1 MKTLSTRAG
10 KLKLALFLT
19 LCAVVLGCAVFLCF
33 DISNK
38 HNTTTASAATSVA
51 IPIYSAGTKTGVT
64 FSADKLT
71 ATASYTDYNSN
82 QGGMIISNIDSSL
95 VTYTLSS
102 GAYARYIFSDQLLFM
117 EHTNTAVSS
126 GSHTITFSLKD
137 TSTCSWSDGT
147 KTPKTF
153 TLRVNGESISAS
165 FTYTRNNQIPYEK
178 VTGGPTVTG
187 NPGKGQQTFSVA
199 SGTGS
204 ATINSSTGAITPTKP
219 GTIRVTL
226 NISAIGQY
234 NDGSYTLTLTIIRD
248 ISNAS
253 IGAIG
258 DQIYNHGLAITPTT
272 TVTDPALNSTLTA
285 GTDFTY
291 SYSNNTA
298 VGQATITVTGRG
310 NYSGTKST
318 TFTILGIDIS
328 NCTIGAIPA
337 CTYNGTAQTPTA
349 TVTLNGTTL
358 SSATD
363 FTFSYSNNVNAGEAT
378 LTVKGKGNYSGKN
391 TKTFKISPRSISGV
405 TVAEIAAQAYTGSAI
420 EPLPRITD
428 LGRALTKD
436 TEYSLAYEHN
446 VEVGTATVTVT
457 GKGNFE
463 GVKTVNFNIVADVNK
478 ATVTG
483 IEKEYEW
490 TGAAIT
496 PEPVVTLSGVKL
508 VKGAD
513 YTVSYA
519 NNTGLGTATV
529 TVTGK
534 GLYNSSATVTFE
546 IVEVD
551 ISAAIV
557 SGLEKNYEYTGSAI
571 APDITVALRGK
582 ALVKDTDYTVTYRNN
597 VNIGAAVVDIT
608 GIGNYKG
615 LKSAAFTVGKAN
627 IARAQV
633 TAINASYEQ
642 TGAEISPVP
651 VVTIDGVNLI
661 KDADYTISYAS
672 NVNIGTA
679 TYTITG
685 IGNYTGSISGTFKI
699 TIAQPKV
706 EVVYV
711 SYNGTDRLFVGKAL
725 PEIRAIATY
734 DGAPVEGT
742 VVWDMEEAV
751 LKVGTNDYSWKFT
764 PADLNKFAVVTGAK
778 TLTAE
783 KPNYV
788 AIRAEWQGG
797 AQPELFTS
805 TSISVLK
812 QNLKITGILSS
823 TDTDEIVGGYS
834 ILGSWDVVGATNTV
848 TMPAHGG
855 NNFTITV
862 TFGSWTDTIVSVEIK
877 DVVIT
882 ELTVEAADGGITTDY
897 SALDIFDV
905 SSVKVTAKFND
916 GSERVLPFGNKGYTV
931 VYENGADALRFGD
944 TKVTLSFTENGVTKT
959 AEIDGLNVKK
969 ADPVI
974 TPSVGGSTSA
984 GKSLSELVLVANGD
998 APKGTFVW
1006 DNSAYE
1012 LQSGTNRCYYTFTPD
1027 DTDNYSVVRGYVDI
1041 TAEASQPVVSTGG
1054 EGGSSSGWIIAIVI
1068 ICLVIVIVAI
1078 IALLLALKLRRV
1090 TTTDDDGFYDNASGN
1105 N

>member
-1 MKTLSTRAG
+1 MTCTL
-10 KLKLALFLT
+10 K
-19 LCAVVLGCAVFLCF
+19 
-33 DISNK
+33 
-38 HNTTTASAATSVA
+38 
-51 IPIYSAGTKTGVT
+51 
-64 FSADKLT
+64 
-71 ATASYTDYNSN
+71 
-82 QGGMIISNIDSSL
+82 
-95 VTYTLSS
+95 S
-102 GAYARYIFSDQLLFM
+102 GY
-117 EHTNTAVSS
+117 V
-126 GSHTITFSLKD
+126 
-137 TSTCSWSDGT
+137 WSDGT
-147 KTPKTF
+147 TAPITLRIIVIKEISPSFKYGSSDVTTYTYGTNSVTPTVEGNEGNGKQTWSSSNTKVATVASTGVITPVGIGTATITLNVATVENMYSSGTATKTITVKGNAANISFGAIGNQTYTGLPITPK
-153 TLRVNGESISAS
+153 
-165 FTYTRNNQIPYEK
+165 
-178 VTGGPTVTG
+178 PTVTDLW
-187 NPGKGQQTFSVA
+187 GKTM
-199 SGTGS
+199 TE
-204 ATINSSTGAITPTKP
+204 
-219 GTIRVTL
+219 
-226 NISAIGQY
+226 
-234 NDGSYTLTLTIIRD
+234 
-248 ISNAS
+248 
-253 IGAIG
+253 
-258 DQIYNHGLAITPTT
+258 
-272 TVTDPALNSTLTA
+272 

-298 VGQATITVTGRG
+298 VGQATITVTGKG
-310 NYSGTKST
+310 NYTGTKST

-378 LTVKGKGNYSGKN
+378 LTVTGKGNYSGKN
-391 TKTFKISPRSISGV
+391 TKTFKINPRSISGA

-508 VKGAD
+508 VKGTD

-529 TVTGK
+529 TVAGK
-534 GLYNSSATVTFE
+534 GLHNSSATVTFE

-557 SGLEKNYEYTGSAI
+557 SGFEKNYEYTGSAI
-571 APDITVALRGK
+571 APDITVSLRGK
-582 ALVKDTDYTVTYRNN
+582 TLVKNTDYTVTYRNN

-615 LKSAAFTVGKAN
+615 LKSAAFMVGKAN

-661 KDADYTISYAS
+661 KDADYTISYTS

-742 VVWDMEEAV
+742 VVWDMEEAM

-788 AIRAEWQGG
+788 AIRAEWQGA

-882 ELTVEAADGGITTDY
+882 EFTVEAADGGIKTDY

-1027 DTDNYSVVRGYVDI
+1027 DTDNYNVVRGYVDI

>member
-1 MKTLSTRAG
+1 M
-10 KLKLALFLT
+10 
-19 LCAVVLGCAVFLCF
+19 
-33 DISNK
+33 
-38 HNTTTASAATSVA
+38 
-51 IPIYSAGTKTGVT
+51 
-64 FSADKLT
+64 
-71 ATASYTDYNSN
+71 
-82 QGGMIISNIDSSL
+82 
-95 VTYTLSS
+95 
-102 GAYARYIFSDQLLFM
+102 
-117 EHTNTAVSS
+117 
-126 GSHTITFSLKD
+126 
-137 TSTCSWSDGT
+137 
-147 KTPKTF
+147 
-153 TLRVNGESISAS
+153 
-165 FTYTRNNQIPYEK
+165 
-178 VTGGPTVTG
+178 
-187 NPGKGQQTFSVA
+187 
-199 SGTGS
+199 
-204 ATINSSTGAITPTKP
+204 
-219 GTIRVTL
+219 
-226 NISAIGQY
+226 
-234 NDGSYTLTLTIIRD
+234 
-248 ISNAS
+248 
-253 IGAIG
+253 
-258 DQIYNHGLAITPTT
+258 
-272 TVTDPALNSTLTA
+272 
-285 GTDFTY
+285 
-291 SYSNNTA
+291 
-298 VGQATITVTGRG
+298 
-310 NYSGTKST
+310 
-318 TFTILGIDIS
+318 
-328 NCTIGAIPA
+328 
-337 CTYNGTAQTPTA
+337 
-349 TVTLNGTTL
+349 
-358 SSATD
+358 
-363 FTFSYSNNVNAGEAT
+363 
-378 LTVKGKGNYSGKN
+378 
-391 TKTFKISPRSISGV
+391 
-405 TVAEIAAQAYTGSAI
+405 
-420 EPLPRITD
+420 
-428 LGRALTKD
+428 
-436 TEYSLAYEHN
+436 
-446 VEVGTATVTVT
+446 
-457 GKGNFE
+457 
-463 GVKTVNFNIVADVNK
+463 
-478 ATVTG
+478 
-483 IEKEYEW
+483 
-490 TGAAIT
+490 
-496 PEPVVTLSGVKL
+496 
-508 VKGAD
+508 
-513 YTVSYA
+513 
-519 NNTGLGTATV
+519 
-529 TVTGK
+529 
-534 GLYNSSATVTFE
+534 
-546 IVEVD
+546 
-551 ISAAIV
+551 
-557 SGLEKNYEYTGSAI
+557 
-571 APDITVALRGK
+571 
-582 ALVKDTDYTVTYRNN
+582 
-597 VNIGAAVVDIT
+597 
-608 GIGNYKG
+608 
-615 LKSAAFTVGKAN
+615 
-627 IARAQV
+627 
-633 TAINASYEQ
+633 
-642 TGAEISPVP
+642 
-651 VVTIDGVNLI
+651 
-661 KDADYTISYAS
+661 
-672 NVNIGTA
+672 
-679 TYTITG
+679 
-685 IGNYTGSISGTFKI
+685 
-699 TIAQPKV
+699 
-706 EVVYV
+706 VYV